1 MSRFFALIAF
11 LRREILQTG
20 NSLELNVSPFQNRR
34 LVTSRQRQEIYALNQ
49 LMTELER
56 ENFNRVCREKGYVM
70 DD

>member
-20 NSLELNVSPFQNRR
+20 NSSELNVSPFQNRR